1 MGREE
6 KRPLRRRLEA
16 QKAVGSASL
25 VGASERLQ
33 GGSAGP
39 KPSKLC
45 AGVRRVTCA
54 TRALRAPG
62 VQLCRCRCQE
72 DASLTMPRCRRQVIL
87 PRRVV
92 HTVDERPVVEAR
104 APGSTCSARAVHALC
119 TCSVQTEPGGACAQ
133 KGAPGRELRGRASH
147 LNPFS
152 SSEKPR
158 RPTRC
163 SRQRVARASL
173 PIVPGRPNAVE

>member
-1 MGREE
+1 M
-6 KRPLRRRLEA
+6 
-16 QKAVGSASL
+16 

-33 GGSAGP
+33 GCSAGP
-39 KPSKLC
+39 QRPKLC
-45 AGVRRVTCA
+45 VGVRTGH
-54 TRALRAPG
+54 LRHEGAP
-62 VQLCRCRCQE
+62 
-72 DASLTMPRCRRQVIL
+72 S
-87 PRRVV
+87 PRRPALQLPLPGRSKFDHAALPPPGNPPTSRGAHSRLAASSRGPRAWV
-92 HTVDERPVVEAR
+92 HVQC
-104 APGSTCSARAVHALC
+104 TCSARAVTNRAGRC
-119 TCSVQTEPGGACAQ
+119 ERAKGCAQ
-133 KGAPGRELRGRASH
+133 AGRELCGRASR

>member
-1 MGREE
+1 VGLQGRVAGQGRAITATERCAPVWARGMGREE

-104 APGSTCSARAVHALC
+104 APGSTCSARAVHVQC
-119 TCSVQTEPGGACAQ
+119 TNRAGRCMRAKGCAW
-133 KGAPGRELRGRASH
+133 
-147 LNPFS
+147 
-152 SSEKPR
+152 
-158 RPTRC
+158 
-163 SRQRVARASL
+163 ARAPRAGVSPEPL
-173 PIVPGRPNAVE
+173 LVQ